1 MAYTELKEKLEKLL
15 TEDLSNRS
23 TLQDARRNLFLNS
36 EGAKVQQQILAEKQ
50 GEISSLNLLVEK
62 KKTILQLKDEQI
74 NTINKQISELEE
86 RLASSESNFTS
97 ERNTLLEKI
106 AALENQVSAGAVSES
121 KLSELSLQNEEFSA
135 KIRELIYYI
144 DAQNTEVEGLK
155 QQVADKSQLENA
167 AQQLEEKIQENKN
180 LQEKADLLF
189 ASEQQLKMLVASQN
203 NDIEA
208 LTKITHGFKKQ
219 TEDIAAGWQIQ
230 QDQLIMDNANLLAE
244 LSLLKES
251 IAAAQAAS
259 VSAEEMSAMKTL
271 NADLAAELELT
282 KEDSANKISAISSE
296 LDALRS
302 EKEESAAKF
311 SAISTELE
319 TLKTEKE
326 VSAATFSAI
335 SAELETLKAEKED
348 SISRL
353 SAISSELET
362 LRSENEESLTKFSG
376 VNSELETLRSEK
388 EFLSNTNEG
397 LVLEITSLKE
407 ATSSQITALTDS
419 FTQELN
425 SMRSEKE
432 ALSISNN
439 ELLSEIN
446 TLKETA
452 SKQNTE
458 ASEVLMQELS
468 ALKAEKETL
477 TTVNAGLS
485 AEITSLKENA
495 TQAVSAPVVESLTEE
510 QIAEVKAEK
519 EHLTAELEAIK
530 HELNIVTQNREEKI
544 LSLQNEIG
552 TLQNQLVSLSNS
564 LNLET
569 EEKNQLGTQIEQ
581 LTSLV
586 TEKEQQLA
594 GMSKNTD
601 EEFVDKLMQQ
611 INFLNDQKNSFE
623 TLYHDSVAELNLT
636 KANLASI
643 TQLVD
648 GQKDSISDLEETN
661 KHVKLAQ
668 TLVLQAK
675 DKTEAKQAINELVRE
690 IDRCIALLSE

>member
-74 NTINKQISELEE
+74 NAITKQLSELEE
-86 RLASSESNFTS
+86 KIASSESNFTS
-97 ERNTLLEKI
+97 EKNTLLEKI
-106 AALENQVSAGAVSES
+106 AALENQVSAGAVSET

-135 KIRELIYYI
+135 KIRELIYHI
-144 DAQNTEVEGLK
+144 DAQNSEFEKLK
-155 QQVADKSQLENA
+155 QQVADKSQLEA
-167 AQQLEEKIQENKN
+167 SAQLLEEKIEENKN

-208 LTKITHGFKKQ
+208 LTKVTHGFKKQ

-251 IAAAQAAS
+251 IASAQAAN
-259 VSAEEMSAMKTL
+259 VSAEEMNAMKTI
-271 NADLAAELELT
+271 NADLTAELELT

-296 LDALRS
+296 LEALRS
-302 EKEESAAKF
+302 ER
-311 SAISTELE
+311 
-319 TLKTEKE
+319 
-326 VSAATFSAI
+326 
-335 SAELETLKAEKED
+335 ED
-348 SISRL
+348 SVAKL

-362 LRSENEESLTKFSG
+362 LRLENEESLTKFLSIS
-376 VNSELETLRSEK
+376 SELETLRSEK

-397 LVLEITSLKE
+397 LVLEITSLKDS
-407 ATSSQITALTDS
+407 ASSQNTALTDS
-419 FTQELN
+419 LTQELN
-425 SMRSEKE
+425 SLKAEKE
-432 ALSISNN
+432 ALSLSNT
-439 ELLSEIN
+439 ELLSELA
-446 TLKETA
+446 TLKETTVT
-452 SKQNTE
+452 QNTE
-458 ASEVLMQELS
+458 VSETLMQELNT
-468 ALKAEKETL
+468 LKAEKETL
-477 TTVNAGLS
+477 ATANAGLS
-485 AEITSLKENA
+485 AEITSLKESA

-519 EHLTAELEAIK
+519 EHLATELEAIK

-544 LSLQNEIG
+544 ISLQNEIG

-564 LNLET
+564 LNIET
-569 EEKNQLGTQIEQ
+569 EEKNQLGTQIDQ
-581 LTSLV
+581 LTNLV

-594 GMSKNTD
+594 GISNSAD

-611 INFLNDQKNSFE
+611 INFLSDQKNSFE